1 VHLKTL
7 LLLAVALL
15 AACASPTAVIDQR
28 SFNCGPGQDL
38 EIRAGL
44 EDPLRGEA
52 AALGQLTFLVEV
64 ANNGGADVT
73 VKSITVEPRMRGDV
87 EMRGVTRDFDQTV
100 AEAEEQVFRLPAT
113 DFGTV
118 IRGDATTLP
127 RAFEF
132 LVVVRLT
139 NGDVYRCPFSA
150 GQPR

>member
-1 VHLKTL
+1 MKTPV
-7 LLLAVALL
+7 LLALVVL

-64 ANNGGADVT
+64 ANNGSTDVT
-73 VKSITVEPRMRGDV
+73 VKSINVEPRMRGDV
-87 EMRGVTRDFDQTV
+87 EMRGVTRDFDQTI
-100 AEAEEQVFRLPAT
+100 AEAEEHVFRLPAT